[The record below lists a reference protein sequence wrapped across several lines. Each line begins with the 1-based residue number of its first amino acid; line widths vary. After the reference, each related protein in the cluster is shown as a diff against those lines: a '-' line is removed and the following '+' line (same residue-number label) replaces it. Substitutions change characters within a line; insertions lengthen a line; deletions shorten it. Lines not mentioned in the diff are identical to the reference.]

1 MKRVLIPASIFLSLC
16 ALTSAQ
22 DPRGTV
28 GGRVIDR
35 SDSVVVGVR
44 VQVSNLQTAVSATVL
59 SNDSGAFTVPFLIPG
74 TYRVTAEMTGFKT
87 SSLEN
92 IELRV
97 ADTLDLTIRLDVG
110 ATTEKVTVTAGA
122 PVLETGYSTL
132 GTVVDERRVRD
143 LPEKGGDAFELTH
156 YVPGVINLSTL
167 RTLKPDSPEG
177 TSQISINGTGADQS
191 QWQIDGINDTVNDE
205 NKGYGRVAYIPPHG
219 AVVEF
224 KLQGNP
230 YDASAGHMLGSVISV
245 NTKSGTNEL
254 HGTMY
259 YYFKNSAL
267 DCTDFFINKAGQK
280 NPVSQ
285 DHRYGLT
292 IGGPAY
298 LPKLYKGKNKTFLF
312 FAWEGNRYISPSG
325 TSGQT
330 NTVPTPAERTG
341 DFSALLKIGPQYQIY
356 DPFSTVPAGNGRYQR
371 QPIPNNILPKNEL
384 NPVGVA
390 LLK

>member
-1 MKRVLIPASIFLSLC
+1 MPPLVVRFRSISAIAGISILSTI
-16 ALTSAQ
+16 AAFAQ
-22 DPRGTV
+22 DPRGTIS
-28 GGRVIDR
+28 GRVIDR
-35 SDSVVVGVR
+35 SDAVVVGAR
-44 VQVSNLQTAVSATVL
+44 VQVTNVETKVSATVQT
-59 SNDSGAFTVPFLIPG
+59 NASGSFSVPFLIPG
-74 TYRVTAEMTGFKT
+74 TYRISAEMSGFKT
-87 SSLEN
+87 ATMEN

-97 ADTLDLTIRLDVG
+97 ADVLDLPIRLDVG
-110 ATTEKVTVTAGA
+110 ATSDKVTVTAGA
-122 PVLETGYSTL
+122 PLLETAYSSS

-191 QWQIDGINDTVNDE
+191 QWQIDGINDTINDE

-219 AVVEF
+219 AVEEF

-245 NTKSGTNEL
+245 NTKSGDNQL
-254 HGTMY
+254 HGTLY

-285 DHRYGLT
+285 DHRYGVTVGAPILV
-292 IGGPAY
+292 
-298 LPKLYKGKNKTFLF
+298 PKIYNGRNKTFFF
-312 FAWEGNRYISPSG
+312 FAWEENRYISPSG

-341 DFSALLKIGPQYQIY
+341 DFSSLLAIGQNYQIY
-356 DPFSTVPAGNGRYQR
+356 DPFSTVAAANG
-371 QPIPNNILPKNEL
+371 
-384 NPVGVA
+384 
-390 LLK
+390 

>member
-1 MKRVLIPASIFLSLC
+1 MRRLLALIGISLFFS
-16 ALTSAQ
+16 ALAFAQ
-22 DPRGTV
+22 DPRGTI
-28 GGRVIDR
+28 GGRVVDR
-35 SDSVVVGVR
+35 SDAVVVGAK
-44 VQVSNLQTAVSATVL
+44 VQVTNVQTAVATTVQT
-59 SNDSGAFTVPFLIPG
+59 NEAGVFTVPFLIPG
-74 TYRVTAEMTGFKT
+74 TYRVTAEMSGFKT
-87 SSLEN
+87 ASLEN

-97 ADTLDLTIRLDVG
+97 ADTLDLTVRLDIG
-110 ATTEKVTVTAGA
+110 ATTEQVTVTAGA
-122 PVLETGYSTL
+122 PILEIGYSST
-132 GTVVDERRVRD
+132 GTVVDEQRVRD

-191 QWQIDGINDTVNDE
+191 QWQIDGINDTINDE

-245 NTKSGTNEL
+245 NTKSGDNQL
-254 HGTMY
+254 HGTLY

-292 IGGPAY
+292 AGGPIY
-298 LPKLYKGKNKTFLF
+298 VPKIYQGRNKTFFF
-312 FAWEGNRYISPSG
+312 FAWEENWYVQPSG

-330 NTVPTPAERTG
+330 NTVPTPGERTG
-341 DFSALLKIGPQYQIY
+341 DFSALLKIGTQYQIY
-356 DPFSTVPAGNGRYQR
+356 DPFSTVPLRTGATRRYEPPQ
-371 QPIPNNILPKNEL
+371 
-384 NPVGVA
+384 
-390 LLK
+390 